1 MYLLV
6 RVRYT
11 AVFVQEILICCLRL
25 LKIYGEGGWG
35 DTNPLRA
42 ILWGIGEGMVAALLA
57 TSTQWICLYFVQFV
71 LACKRPSYVVL
82 TL

>member
-35 DTNPLRA
+35 DTNV
-42 ILWGIGEGMVAALLA
+42 EF
-57 TSTQWICLYFVQFV
+57 TTQGYFMGDW
-71 LACKRPSYVVL
+71 
-82 TL
+82 